1 MLRRLKIPLTPPP
14 PVVVWSAMSKAK
26 KKEEPA
32 YNLTPKGLF
41 MLALDSEDLG
51 NMVADRLELY
61 LRRTGQAVAIEH
73 NNLRFV
79 QIVPVT
85 P

>member
-1 MLRRLKIPLTPPP
+1 
-14 PVVVWSAMSKAK
+14 MSKSK

-41 MLALDSEDLG
+41 TIVLDSEDLG
-51 NMVADRLELY
+51 DMVADRLELY
-61 LRRTGQAVAIEH
+61 LRRTGQAVAIED
-73 NNLRFV
+73 NKLRFV
-79 QIVPVT
+79 QIEPVT